1 MAIAVPSPQEC
12 KRRWAEA
19 CSQAV
24 REGLESPRTQ
34 AQYDWALGFA
44 VGYLRKVTRKAN
56 SQAIITLSLALLQ
69 EAGLEGAER
78 VVLLPLPE
86 GGLLL
91 RRATEQDVSE
101 AHARNAA
108 GPRPCLPARPAP
120 EDLPVIEKLCGQCG
134 LTFRTQQQRRVY
146 CDSCRRESLRAS
158 WRGTWRRRGKLTPS
172 YRRKLR
178 SARLAGASHARP
190 GESLSLTFA
199 DETDSEA
206 RTATPFDAFL
216 RSHTAPFD
224 SASVAVPLE
233 SAR

>member
-34 AQYDWALGFA
+34 AQYNWALGFA

-56 SQAIITLSLALLQ
+56 SQAIITLSWALLQ

-78 VVLLPLPE
+78 EVLLPLPE

-120 EDLPVIEKLCGQCG
+120 EDLPVIEKLCRQCG

-146 CDSCRRESLRAS
+146 CDGCRRERLRAS

-178 SARLAGASHARP
+178 SARLAGASRARP
-190 GESLSLTFA
+190 AEPLSLPFGGETNSGAGATTPAEASPLAHAAAFA
-199 DETDSEA
+199 A
-206 RTATPFDAFL
+206 V
-216 RSHTAPFD
+216 
-224 SASVAVPLE
+224 SVAVPLQ